1 MSMNIKNLKK
11 KLELSKKN
19 QKFEKNNE
27 FKDEEL
33 KRERSKRTMNLRS

>member
-1 MSMNIKNLKK
+1 MNIKNLKK